1 MGPSRPAPGVD
12 PTLGWTPPRRPGR
25 PARTSMPALVE
36 AAIAIGLDTFTLT
49 EVAARVGVGES
60 TVYNYVVSRN
70 RLFVAACAEVFAR
83 LDIDIDAEGWTAYVD
98 EVAERCV
105 DLAGRHPG
113 LRDYILLGPYEPS
126 TIATFEAL
134 IDRVRGWLPGIDEHL
149 AFVVASRPVVASLS
163 YLGDPVFEP
172 VAPWLRQALLRGLD
186 DSIRAGT
193 LPPVPDASWRTK
205 LRAAE

>member
-1 MGPSRPAPGVD
+1 
-12 PTLGWTPPRRPGR
+12 
-25 PARTSMPALVE
+25 MPALVD

-49 EVAARVGVGES
+49 DVAARVGVAES
-60 TVYNYVVSRN
+60 TVYNYVDSRN
-70 RLFVAACAEVFAR
+70 RLFTAACAQVFSQ
-83 LDIDIDAEGWTAYVD
+83 LDIEIEADTWTAYVD

-105 DLAGRHPG
+105 DLARRHRG
-113 LRDYILLGPYEPS
+113 LRDYILLGPYESS

-134 IDRVRGWLPGIDEHL
+134 INRVRGWLPAIDEHL
-149 AFVVASRPVVASLS
+149 AYVVASRPVVASLS
-163 YLGDPVFEP
+163 YLDDPVFEP

-186 DSIRAGT
+186 ESIRAGT